1 MGKPELTQVDDL
13 WYKVLFDANPL
24 PMLVYDRKTFCFL
37 DVNQSAIEHY
47 GYSREEW
54 LNMSVEDLH
63 VEEDVEGALKE
74 VHSAPEAAF
83 HRAGIWRH
91 LKKDGTK
98 IHVDILRYLIPCRG
112 KNAALVMVH
121 DVSTQ
126 CDMEDTLRRAESDLN
141 QAQEIARLGSWV
153 WDMTTEEARWSDQE
167 FRNFGY
173 EPQAFVPS
181 HGFFVDR
188 IVHPDDRDMMAERID
203 ESIRTG
209 QLFYVDHRVIWPD
222 GSVHE
227 MRERGVTQYDEN
239 GKPVRFFGTTLD
251 VTDLRCMERELRKTQ
266 KDLEKAQQIAHIGTW
281 VWDVK
286 NDSYEAWSDE
296 TYRILGIDRN
306 SLPANSGAFE
316 QLLRPDDRATVQ
328 QARNKALEEPDTRFE
343 VEYRIIHPN
352 GNMHIVHAT
361 AEVLVDAEGKPSRML
376 GIMQDVT
383 EQRAAE
389 EKIRR
394 LAYYDEATGLPNRV
408 HLRQELDQRLVA
420 CRNEGRPLAL
430 LIVDLIRFRDINYTL
445 GHVNGDRLL
454 KEVAERIQKAM
465 TGAALTARIGN
476 AQFAVVLS
484 DAGAYEA
491 TIGMRHILDALQ
503 APFPVAGIAYELGAY
518 IGLALAPGHGS
529 DVDTILRKADV
540 ALYQAKQSGQTYAI
554 YQVAQDPYKPQRLAL
569 MGEFRKAIQSGELQ
583 LYCQPKANIRTGQIT
598 GAEALVRWQHP
609 KFGLVAPDRFIPLI
623 EPTDQIHL
631 LTKFMLQ
638 AALSQCYAWHQQGCC
653 IPLAV
658 NLSPR
663 NLIEPD
669 LADNLKYLL
678 LTWGA
683 DADWLGLEITE
694 SSLVNDSV
702 ATIEELTRLSKM
714 GFRLFIDDFGTGYS
728 SLSYLMR
735 LPVNV
740 IKIDHAFTMRMIKDK
755 GAAAIVK
762 STIELAH
769 NLGMSVV
776 AEGTADRQIWEALSA
791 LGCDEAQGYYIS
803 PPIPAQNFMPWLQ
816 ASGFDFL
823 KESSRTAH

>member
-1 MGKPELTQVDDL
+1 MGKPALTQVDDL

-24 PMLVYDRKTFCFL
+24 PMLVYDRKTFYFL
-37 DVNQSAIEHY
+37 DVNQSAVEYY

-54 LNMSVEDLH
+54 LNMSIKDLH
-63 VEEDVEGALKE
+63 AEWDLKAALNE
-74 VHSAPEAAF
+74 AQSAPEAAF
-83 HRAGIWRH
+83 HHAGIWRH
-91 LKKDGTK
+91 LKKDGTE

-112 KNAALVMVH
+112 KNAALVMIH
-121 DVSTQ
+121 DVSEQ
-126 CDMEDTLRRAESDLN
+126 CELEDTLRQAECDLN
-141 QAQEIARLGSWV
+141 QAQRIARLGSWV
-153 WDMTTEEARWSDQE
+153 WNMVTNQDRWSDQV

-173 EPQAFVPS
+173 EPHAFVPT
-181 HGFFVDR
+181 HEIFLER
-188 IVHPDDRDMMAERID
+188 IVHPEDRDMVEEGINQ
-203 ESIRTG
+203 SIHTG
-209 QLFYVDHRVIWPD
+209 QSFDIDHRVIWPD
-222 GSVHE
+222 GSVHVMHE
-227 MRERGVTQYDEN
+227 QGMAQYDEN
-239 GKPVRFFGTTLD
+239 GKPVRFFGTALD
-251 VTDLRCMERELRKTQ
+251 VTDLRGMERKLRRTQ
-266 KDLEKAQQIAHIGTW
+266 ADLEKAQQIAHIGTW
-281 VWDVK
+281 LWDAK
-286 NDSYEAWSDE
+286 NDAYEAWSDE
-296 TYRILGIDRN
+296 TYRILGIDPN
-306 SLPANSGAFE
+306 KLPANSGAFE
-316 QLLRPDDRATVQ
+316 QRLHPDDRTKVR
-328 QARNKALEEPDTRFE
+328 QARKKALTEPNTRYD
-343 VEYRIIHPN
+343 VEYRIIHPD
-352 GNMHIVHAT
+352 GNVRTVHT
-361 AEVLVDAEGKPSRML
+361 MAEVLTDAQGKPSRMV
-376 GIMQDVT
+376 GILQDVT

-389 EKIRR
+389 ERIRR

-408 HLRQELDQRLVA
+408 HLRQELDRRLSV

-445 GHVNGDRLL
+445 GHVNGDQLL
-454 KEVAERIQKAM
+454 KEVAERIQQAM
-465 TGAALTARIGN
+465 TAAALVARIGN
-476 AQFAVVLS
+476 AQFAVVLPNAS
-484 DAGAYEA
+484 AYEA
-491 TIGMRHILDALQ
+491 TIEVRHILDALQ

-529 DVDTILRKADV
+529 DTDTILRKADV
-540 ALYQAKQSGQTYAI
+540 ARYQAKQSGQTYAI

-583 LYCQPKANIRTGQIT
+583 LYCQPKANIQTGQIV

-663 NLIEPD
+663 NLIERD

-683 DADWLGLEITE
+683 DPDWLGLEITE
-694 SSLVNDSV
+694 SSLMNDSV
-702 ATIEELTRLSKM
+702 TTIAELTRLSNM
-714 GFRLFIDDFGTGYS
+714 GFRLFVDDFGTGYS
-728 SLSYLMR
+728 SLSYLMK

-740 IKIDHAFTMRMIKDK
+740 IKIDNAFTMHMIKDK

-776 AEGTADRQIWEALSA
+776 AEGTADRQIWDALSE
-791 LGCDEAQGYYIS
+791 LGCDEAQGHYIS
-803 PPIPAQNFMPWLQ
+803 PPLPAHDFMPWLQ
-816 ASGFDFL
+816 ASGHDFP
-823 KESSRTAH
+823 RGPVRPAH